1 MLLAWRMART
11 CGVSPTLPAAGT
23 SKKRRKPYVA
33 HMSGAGSAAMIYL
46 QNNVFDEALERL
58 RMIFDGHDDV
68 IVSMSGGKDSTV
80 LFRMAL
86 MVAQERGRL
95 PLKVFWLDQE
105 AEWQATVDYM
115 QHIMELPEVT
125 PYWYQIPF
133 EFTNT
138 LSPEKNFISVWNP
151 EDKAIW
157 IHPQHPLSIK
167 ENPSS
172 ENRFHELVNVL
183 PSYCTDSENCAVL
196 VGMRMTESLNRR
208 VAITQHEA
216 RYKGVTWCKK
226 KVGRCQVF
234 WPIYDFTNDDIW
246 TAISKNHW
254 AYNRVYDLQYQ
265 WGLAKEAMRVSALIH
280 ETAWHSIEM
289 LQEFE
294 PDTYNKFI
302 RRVSGV
308 GTFAHTFDSG
318 DIIPRQLPFAFKSWQ
333 EYRDYLLVNIVKPE
347 YHELFR
353 NRWKNQ
359 TGDEW
364 YRVHVKEIVLNDID
378 GTNNAN
384 ARSRFRIREKAPT
397 YRKRDAAQFEQYMG
411 SKK

>member
-1 MLLAWRMART
+1 MEDGSDLRRIAN
-11 CGVSPTLPAAGT
+11 AAGCGYIE
-23 SKKRRKPYVA
+23 KRRKPYVA

-115 QHIMELPEVT
+115 QHVMELPEVT

-246 TAISKNHW
+246 TAIAKNHW

-265 WGLAKEAMRVSALIH
+265 WGLARKQCASRRSSMKPPGTQSKCCRSLNRTPTTNSSVAYLASVHSPIPL
-280 ETAWHSIEM
+280 TAATSSRASSPLRSVRGRNTATIC
-289 LQEFE
+289 
-294 PDTYNKFI
+294 
-302 RRVSGV
+302 
-308 GTFAHTFDSG
+308 
-318 DIIPRQLPFAFKSWQ
+318 LPIS
-333 EYRDYLLVNIVKPE
+333 
-347 YHELFR
+347 
-353 NRWKNQ
+353 
-359 TGDEW
+359 
-364 YRVHVKEIVLNDID
+364 
-378 GTNNAN
+378 
-384 ARSRFRIREKAPT
+384 
-397 YRKRDAAQFEQYMG
+397 
-411 SKK
+411 

>member
-1 MLLAWRMART
+1 
-11 CGVSPTLPAAGT
+11 
-23 SKKRRKPYVA
+23 
-33 HMSGAGSAAMIYL
+33 MIYL

-183 PSYCTDSENCAVL
+183 PSHCTDSENCAVL

-246 TAISKNHW
+246 TAIAKNHW
-254 AYNRVYDLQYQ
+254 SYNRVYDLQYQ

-280 ETAWHSIEM
+280 ETAWQTTVFLSSRSGSTMNCSTRSTCSTLTLILTLSPLVSQLPAMTLMPTPFSMMGWSVNPKRTAVPDTKPIWIAPQRKKHRM
-289 LQEFE
+289 LQS
-294 PDTYNKFI
+294 P
-302 RRVSGV
+302 RR
-308 GTFAHTFDSG
+308 
-318 DIIPRQLPFAFKSWQ
+318 
-333 EYRDYLLVNIVKPE
+333 
-347 YHELFR
+347 
-353 NRWKNQ
+353 
-359 TGDEW
+359 
-364 YRVHVKEIVLNDID
+364 
-378 GTNNAN
+378 
-384 ARSRFRIREKAPT
+384 
-397 YRKRDAAQFEQYMG
+397 
-411 SKK
+411 SK

>member
-1 MLLAWRMART
+1 MEDGSDLRRIAN
-11 CGVSPTLPAAGT
+11 AAGCGYIE
-23 SKKRRKPYVA
+23 KRRKPYVA

-246 TAISKNHW
+246 TAIAKNHW

-265 WGLAKEAMRVSALIH
+265 WGCDVTRSVSKMT
-280 ETAWHSIEM
+280 EIERRGGKRWDKPKKA
-289 LQEFE
+289 EKSR
-294 PDTYNKFI
+294 DCGGGKF
-302 RRVSGV
+302 
-308 GTFAHTFDSG
+308 
-318 DIIPRQLPFAFKSWQ
+318 
-333 EYRDYLLVNIVKPE
+333 
-347 YHELFR
+347 
-353 NRWKNQ
+353 
-359 TGDEW
+359 
-364 YRVHVKEIVLNDID
+364 
-378 GTNNAN
+378 
-384 ARSRFRIREKAPT
+384 
-397 YRKRDAAQFEQYMG
+397 
-411 SKK
+411 

>member
-1 MLLAWRMART
+1 
-11 CGVSPTLPAAGT
+11 
-23 SKKRRKPYVA
+23 
-33 HMSGAGSAAMIYL
+33 MSGAGSAAMIYL

-138 LSPEKNFISVWNP
+138 LSPEKNFISVWDP

-172 ENRFHELVNVL
+172 EKRFHELVNVL
-183 PSYCTDSENCAVL
+183 PPYCTDSENCAVL

-216 RYKGVTWCKK
+216 R
-226 KVGRCQVF
+226 
-234 WPIYDFTNDDIW
+234 
-246 TAISKNHW
+246 
-254 AYNRVYDLQYQ
+254 
-265 WGLAKEAMRVSALIH
+265 
-280 ETAWHSIEM
+280 
-289 LQEFE
+289 
-294 PDTYNKFI
+294 
-302 RRVSGV
+302 
-308 GTFAHTFDSG
+308 
-318 DIIPRQLPFAFKSWQ
+318 
-333 EYRDYLLVNIVKPE
+333 
-347 YHELFR
+347 
-353 NRWKNQ
+353 
-359 TGDEW
+359 

>member
-1 MLLAWRMART
+1 MEDGSDLRRIAN
-11 CGVSPTLPAAGT
+11 AAGCGYIE
-23 SKKRRKPYVA
+23 KRRKPYVA

-167 ENPSS
+167 ENPS
-172 ENRFHELVNVL
+172 
-183 PSYCTDSENCAVL
+183 T
-196 VGMRMTESLNRR
+196 
-208 VAITQHEA
+208 
-216 RYKGVTWCKK
+216 
-226 KVGRCQVF
+226 
-234 WPIYDFTNDDIW
+234 
-246 TAISKNHW
+246 
-254 AYNRVYDLQYQ
+254 
-265 WGLAKEAMRVSALIH
+265 
-280 ETAWHSIEM
+280 
-289 LQEFE
+289 
-294 PDTYNKFI
+294 
-302 RRVSGV
+302 
-308 GTFAHTFDSG
+308 
-318 DIIPRQLPFAFKSWQ
+318 
-333 EYRDYLLVNIVKPE
+333 
-347 YHELFR
+347 
-353 NRWKNQ
+353 
-359 TGDEW
+359 
-364 YRVHVKEIVLNDID
+364 
-378 GTNNAN
+378 
-384 ARSRFRIREKAPT
+384 
-397 YRKRDAAQFEQYMG
+397 AQFSESVQ
-411 SKK
+411 

>member
-1 MLLAWRMART
+1 MEDGSNLRRIAN
-11 CGVSPTLPAAGT
+11 AAGCGYIE
-23 SKKRRKPYVA
+23 KRRKPYVA

-172 ENRFHELVNVL
+172 EKRFHELVNVL
-183 PSYCTDSENCAVL
+183 PPYCTDSENCAVL

-246 TAISKNHW
+246 TAIAKNHW
-254 AYNRVYDLQYQ
+254 AYNRVYLDNA
-265 WGLAKEAMRVSALIH
+265 AKEEAQNVAITTQEQVDRAKASALSVAEKPPKYAKVVCEH
-280 ETAWHSIEM
+280 CGHVM
-289 LQEFE
+289 
-294 PDTYNKFI
+294 FI
-302 RRVSGV
+302 KE
-308 GTFAHTFDSG
+308 G
-318 DIIPRQLPFAFKSWQ
+318 DAVFS
-333 EYRDYLLVNIVKPE
+333 V
-347 YHELFR
+347 
-353 NRWKNQ
+353 
-359 TGDEW
+359 
-364 YRVHVKEIVLNDID
+364 
-378 GTNNAN
+378 
-384 ARSRFRIREKAPT
+384 
-397 YRKRDAAQFEQYMG
+397 EQ
-411 SKK
+411 S

>member
-1 MLLAWRMART
+1 MWYSAKCKIPIKPGGAPSGALLILFGRRT
-11 CGVSPTLPAAGT
+11 CPRDAPCAEDGSDLRRIANAAGCGYIE
-23 SKKRRKPYVA
+23 KRRKPYVA

-246 TAISKNHW
+246 TAI
-254 AYNRVYDLQYQ
+254 A
-265 WGLAKEAMRVSALIH
+265 A
-280 ETAWHSIEM
+280 T
-289 LQEFE
+289 
-294 PDTYNKFI
+294 
-302 RRVSGV
+302 
-308 GTFAHTFDSG
+308 
-318 DIIPRQLPFAFKSWQ
+318 
-333 EYRDYLLVNIVKPE
+333 
-347 YHELFR
+347 LFR
-353 NRWKNQ
+353 ASSR
-359 TGDEW
+359 
-364 YRVHVKEIVLNDID
+364 L
-378 GTNNAN
+378 
-384 ARSRFRIREKAPT
+384 RSSRGRNTATICLPI
-397 YRKRDAAQFEQYMG
+397 
-411 SKK
+411 S

>member
-1 MLLAWRMART
+1 
-11 CGVSPTLPAAGT
+11 
-23 SKKRRKPYVA
+23 
-33 HMSGAGSAAMIYL
+33 MSGAGSAAMIYL

-157 IHPQHPLSIK
+157 IHPRHPLSIK

-196 VGMRMTESLNRR
+196 VGMRMTEP
-208 VAITQHEA
+208 A
-216 RYKGVTWCKK
+216 RC
-226 KVGRCQVF
+226 
-234 WPIYDFTNDDIW
+234 
-246 TAISKNHW
+246 
-254 AYNRVYDLQYQ
+254 
-265 WGLAKEAMRVSALIH
+265 
-280 ETAWHSIEM
+280 
-289 LQEFE
+289 
-294 PDTYNKFI
+294 
-302 RRVSGV
+302 
-308 GTFAHTFDSG
+308 
-318 DIIPRQLPFAFKSWQ
+318 
-333 EYRDYLLVNIVKPE
+333 
-347 YHELFR
+347 YH
-353 NRWKNQ
+353 
-359 TGDEW
+359 
-364 YRVHVKEIVLNDID
+364 
-378 GTNNAN
+378 
-384 ARSRFRIREKAPT
+384 
-397 YRKRDAAQFEQYMG
+397 AA
-411 SKK
+411 

>member
-1 MLLAWRMART
+1 MEDGSDLRRIAI
-11 CGVSPTLPAAGT
+11 AAGCGYIE
-23 SKKRRKPYVA
+23 KRRKPYVA

-138 LSPEKNFISVWNP
+138 LSPEKNFISVWSP

-226 KVGRCQVF
+226 KVGKCQVF

-246 TAISKNHW
+246 TAIARNHW

-302 RRVSGV
+302 RRIWRRHIRPYLRQRRYYPAPAPVCVQVVAG
-308 GTFAHTFDSG
+308 
-318 DIIPRQLPFAFKSWQ
+318 IPRLPARQ
-333 EYRDYLLVNIVKPE
+333 YRE
-347 YHELFR
+347 
-353 NRWKNQ
+353 
-359 TGDEW
+359 
-364 YRVHVKEIVLNDID
+364 
-378 GTNNAN
+378 
-384 ARSRFRIREKAPT
+384 ARIP
-397 YRKRDAAQFEQYMG
+397 
-411 SKK
+411 

>member
-234 WPIYDFTNDDIW
+234 WPIYDFQ
-246 TAISKNHW
+246 
-254 AYNRVYDLQYQ
+254 R
-265 WGLAKEAMRVSALIH
+265 
-280 ETAWHSIEM
+280 
-289 LQEFE
+289 
-294 PDTYNKFI
+294 
-302 RRVSGV
+302 
-308 GTFAHTFDSG
+308 
-318 DIIPRQLPFAFKSWQ
+318 
-333 EYRDYLLVNIVKPE
+333 
-347 YHELFR
+347 
-353 NRWKNQ
+353 
-359 TGDEW
+359 
-364 YRVHVKEIVLNDID
+364 
-378 GTNNAN
+378 
-384 ARSRFRIREKAPT
+384 
-397 YRKRDAAQFEQYMG
+397 
-411 SKK
+411 

>member
-1 MLLAWRMART
+1 
-11 CGVSPTLPAAGT
+11 
-23 SKKRRKPYVA
+23 
-33 HMSGAGSAAMIYL
+33 MIYL

-172 ENRFHELVNVL
+172 ENRFHELVNIL

-216 RYKGVTWCKK
+216 RYKGVTWCKNK
-226 KVGRCQVF
+226 RRFLSGCRSSMERRCASAIEGAKAARS
-234 WPIYDFTNDDIW
+234 PARRTLSR
-246 TAISKNHW
+246 AIS
-254 AYNRVYDLQYQ
+254 LL
-265 WGLAKEAMRVSALIH
+265 GGRVSCVVIDSAAEKVLSGGGGICCGLDDP
-280 ETAWHSIEM
+280 IFR
-289 LQEFE
+289 L
-294 PDTYNKFI
+294 
-302 RRVSGV
+302 VS
-308 GTFAHTFDSG
+308 F
-318 DIIPRQLPFAFKSWQ
+318 
-333 EYRDYLLVNIVKPE
+333 
-347 YHELFR
+347 LFF
-353 NRWKNQ
+353 
-359 TGDEW
+359 G
-364 YRVHVKEIVLNDID
+364 
-378 GTNNAN
+378 
-384 ARSRFRIREKAPT
+384 
-397 YRKRDAAQFEQYMG
+397 
-411 SKK
+411 